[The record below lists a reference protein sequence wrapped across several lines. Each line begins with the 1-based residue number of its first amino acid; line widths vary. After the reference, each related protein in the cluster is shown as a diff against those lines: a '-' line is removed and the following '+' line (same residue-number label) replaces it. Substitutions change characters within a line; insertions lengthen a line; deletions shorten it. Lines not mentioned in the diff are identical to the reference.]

1 MRKLIF
7 LLCFTAI
14 FGKSAFAQAL
24 NESKLRFIRY
34 QALLLVDK
42 YAQNCDL
49 SDNYEVDYF
58 NNVFQQGTIINNDV
72 LPDNNLNNQITI
84 DEYSKLLYKYH
95 IDPIYANVRAYSAIV
110 EESESQDDGSDI
122 GVVFVS
128 AFKQI
133 ESVSK
138 NGYSYNDTLN
148 IRFTIAYNIT
158 DTTFAITKVETNQS
172 YGKYLVI
179 GITNK
184 KSGKKKLYKSDLQKV
199 LVNTET
205 VELSTKGEVFRK
217 NLVGSQNIK
226 IEPISQEYFQTKTLA
241 FSSDEIGSD
250 DEARSNYRAVYFRKK
265 RFYLR
270 PSVSTLTNLN
280 SFAINGDKNY
290 NTDVSILGTSYGL
303 DVGLNLF
310 PFKSIPLNLNFIVGG
325 KQTTIGYLVNLPLFE
340 ETYQDI
346 DSDGDSYIRKTTITD
361 INEDGV
367 ISFLQIPFILRFDY
381 TVNKLWGAFG
391 GVGYSYAFQRNL
403 SYASTAT
410 GNYQGTYGPEYFN
423 IILKENGVYDFGQFD
438 IGGQGEI
445 IDTQPMDM
453 LKLDLGTTLQ
463 INKRLYGE
471 FGLSSWYGLNP
482 LFVGTDRLSGNF
494 SELNSTYQKAIDN
507 SLWVL
512 NFEIGLKCYL

>member
-1 MRKLIF
+1 MKKLIF
-7 LLCFTAI
+7 LICYTVL

-24 NESKLRFIRY
+24 DESKLRFIRY

-58 NNVFQQGTIINNDV
+58 NNVFQQGAIINNDV

-110 EESESQDDGSDI
+110 EESESQDDGMDI

-158 DTTFAITKVETNQS
+158 DTTFAITKVETNQR

-199 LVNTET
+199 IVNADTLV
-205 VELSTKGEVFRK
+205 LSTTGEFFRK
-217 NLVGSQNIK
+217 NVDGYQVFK
-226 IEPISQEYFQTKTLA
+226 IQPVSDEYFQTKHVA
-241 FSSDEIGSD
+241 FSSDEIGAD

-270 PSVSTLTNLN
+270 PSASILTNMN
-280 SFAINGDKNY
+280 SFALNGDKNY
-290 NTDVSILGTSYGL
+290 NTDLSTLGTSYGL
-303 DVGLNLF
+303 DVGINLYS
-310 PFKSIPLNLNFIVGG
+310 FKSFPLNVNFIVGG
-325 KQTTIGYLVNLPLFE
+325 KHTTMNYLVTAPLFE

-346 DSDGDSYIRKTTITD
+346 DSDGDSYIRKTTIAD
-361 INEDGV
+361 INENGD
-367 ISFLQIPFILRFDY
+367 ISFLQIPLTLRFDY
-381 TVNKLWGAFG
+381 TVNKLWGAFA

-423 IILKENGVYDFGQFD
+423 IILNEKGVYDFGQFD
-438 IGGQGEI
+438 IRGQGEI
-445 IDTQPMDM
+445 IDTQPMGM
-453 LKLDLGTTLQ
+453 LKFDLGTTLQ

-482 LFVGTDRLSGNF
+482 LFEGTDRLSGNF

-507 SLWVL
+507 SLRVL